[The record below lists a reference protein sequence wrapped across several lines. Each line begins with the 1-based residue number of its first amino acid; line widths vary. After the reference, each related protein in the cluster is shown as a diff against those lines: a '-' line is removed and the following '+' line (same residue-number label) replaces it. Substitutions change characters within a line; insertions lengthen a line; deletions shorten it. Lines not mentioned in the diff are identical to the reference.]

1 MRNLIYDTPFQLDP
15 QKRAAFDRSGGDP
28 EVRFGGMSNGSSF
41 ATGSPFGEDVSAEE
55 IFRMFFGGGGGPGFG
70 ASFGGGPG
78 MHRSISILPW
88 LTEISSSPA
97 VFTTTFGPGG
107 FTTTRMGG
115 QYHQHHPQGNG
126 NTEPRSML
134 IQLLP
139 LLILFGFSLLS
150 ALPSL
155 FGSAPV
161 PDPHFSFQGTS
172 RYNVQRQTGNFGVN
186 YHVNSAE
193 FMAHPV
199 IGAELAREGV
209 DIRKVEKTN
218 DKAGKGKVKQKRGPA
233 LTKFESTIERIYTQ
247 DLYGQCQRGLDRK
260 ERLKEQEVGLFGI
273 GTDWEKVKKIEQE
286 VVESCEEL
294 KRLGVLAR

>member
-1 MRNLIYDTPFQLDP
+1 
-15 QKRAAFDRSGGDP
+15 
-28 EVRFGGMSNGSSF
+28 
-41 ATGSPFGEDVSAEE
+41 
-55 IFRMFFGGGGGPGFG
+55 
-70 ASFGGGPG
+70 
-78 MHRSISILPW
+78 
-88 LTEISSSPA
+88 
-97 VFTTTFGPGG
+97 
-107 FTTTRMGG
+107 
-115 QYHQHHPQGNG
+115 
-126 NTEPRSML
+126 ML

-161 PDPHFSFQGTS
+161 PDPRFSFQGTS
-172 RYNVQRQTGNFGVN
+172 RYNVERQTGNLGVK

-199 IGAELAREGV
+199 IGAELARDGV
-209 DIRKVEKTN
+209 KVDVGKVEKT
-218 DKAGKGKVKQKRGPA
+218 DEKAAKGKIKEKKRGPG
-233 LTKFESTIERIYTQ
+233 LTKFEGSIERIYTQ
-247 DLYGQCQRGLDRK
+247 DLYGQCQRGLERK

>member
-1 MRNLIYDTPFQLDP
+1 
-15 QKRAAFDRSGGDP
+15 
-28 EVRFGGMSNGSSF
+28 
-41 ATGSPFGEDVSAEE
+41 
-55 IFRMFFGGGGGPGFG
+55 
-70 ASFGGGPG
+70 
-78 MHRSISILPW
+78 
-88 LTEISSSPA
+88 
-97 VFTTTFGPGG
+97 
-107 FTTTRMGG
+107 MGG
-115 QYHQHHPQGNG
+115 QSYQRHQQGNG

-134 IQLLP
+134 VQLLP

-161 PDPHFSFQGTS
+161 ADPRFSFQGTS
-172 RYNVQRQTGNFGVN
+172 RYNVERQTGNLGVK

-199 IGAELAREGV
+199 IGAELARDGV
-209 DIRKVEKTN
+209 NVGKVEQTN
-218 DKAGKGKVKQKRGPA
+218 EKAAKAKVKEKKKKRGPA
-233 LTKFESTIERIYTQ
+233 LTKFEGNVERIYTQ

-294 KRLGVLAR
+294 RRLGVLAR

>member
-1 MRNLIYDTPFQLDP
+1 MSA
-15 QKRAAFDRSGGDP
+15 QKRYLGCSLAVLEAPALGQTLVVALVRSMIP
-28 EVRFGGMSNGSSF
+28 
-41 ATGSPFGEDVSAEE
+41 SPHLVVVSY
-55 IFRMFFGGGGGPGFG
+55 
-70 ASFGGGPG
+70 
-78 MHRSISILPW
+78 
-88 LTEISSSPA
+88 TTPA

-115 QYHQHHPQGNG
+115 QYHRQGNE

-134 IQLLP
+134 LQLLP

-155 FGSAPV
+155 FGSTPV
-161 PDPHFSFQGTS
+161 PDPRFSFQRTS
-172 RYNVQRQTGNFGVN
+172 RYNVERQTDNLGVK

-199 IGAELAREGV
+199 IGAELARDGV
-209 DIRKVEKTN
+209 DVGKVERA
-218 DKAGKGKVKQKRGPA
+218 DEKAAKAKVKKQKRGPA
-233 LTKFESTIERIYTQ
+233 LHKFEHTIERVYTQ
-247 DLYGQCQRGLDRK
+247 DRYADCQRGVDRK
-260 ERLKEQEVGLFGI
+260 ERLKEQEIGLFGI